1 MIKYIPI
8 LFLSFCSY
16 HLIAQ
21 NNQQVTPAPAFTQNQ
36 TGVFHFDK
44 KTGIVSAGK
53 NYDKEALLF
62 NDLLQQFYGY
72 RLPISKNASKFSSN
86 SNKIILQFNAT
97 IKDEG
102 AYELQVADH
111 SILISSGNSTGIFY
125 GLQTLL
131 QLLPPE
137 KMDACDIAGIL
148 IKDKPRFAYRG
159 MHLDVAR
166 HFSSVAFVKKYIDYL
181 AMHKYNNF
189 HWHLTD
195 DQGWRIEIK
204 KYPLLTS
211 VGGCRAE
218 TLVGRYG
225 SDLYDNTPYCGF
237 YTQQQIKEIVAYAT
251 ARHIN
256 VIPEIE
262 MPGHAMAALA
272 SYPYLGC
279 TKGPYKT
286 FETWG
291 VIEDVFCAGND
302 STFHFLEDVLTEVM
316 ALFPSKYI
324 HIGGDECPKERWK
337 HCVQCQ
343 KRIKDNHLK
352 DEFALQSYFIQR
364 IEKFINKNGRS
375 IIGWDEILEGG
386 LAPNA
391 TVMSWRGEQGGIE
404 AAKQKHNVIMTPG
417 EWCYFDHSQ
426 SLNEDSITIGGYV
439 PLEKVYGYEPIPA
452 SLKPDEIHYI
462 LGAQANLWTEY
473 ITNPKKIEY
482 MIFPRM
488 SALSEVLWSPKA
500 SRNWDSFEDRIPQLM
515 KRYKLWG
522 ANYSNAF
529 YDLQAKVV
537 PLPHYKIGWYL
548 STKSKNDKIIIA
560 NSESLTSAYEYTE
573 PVEIKTSGLW
583 QAALQ
588 DENKKIVS
596 NWVKQQFLLNKAS
609 GKPVTLTYPP
619 AGKYA
624 GSGGFSLVDGV
635 VNTMGMSKSSQFLGF
650 NGSDMEAIVD
660 LGEKTVFQSIN
671 LHAFA
676 QPASWIYPATQVTF
690 YSSDDG
696 VSFTELATV
705 SLPDAKRNHIFQY
718 QKPGIAQFIK
728 IKADALKVIPSGL
741 PGAGYKPWIFFDEIE
756 IN

>member
-1 MIKYIPI
+1 MKYIPI

-166 HFSSVAFVKKYIDYL
+166 HFSSAAFVKKYIDYL

-488 SALSEVLWSPKA
+488 TALSEVLWSPKA

>member
-1 MIKYIPI
+1 M
-8 LFLSFCSY
+8 
-16 HLIAQ
+16 AQ
-21 NNQQVTPAPAFTQNQ
+21 TSLQLTPVPASAQSQ
-36 TGVFHFDK
+36 PGLFHFDD
-44 KTGIVSAGK
+44 KTVIVSK
-53 NYDKEALLF
+53 SKKLYKEADLF
-62 NDLLQQFYGY
+62 NDLLRQFYGY
-72 RLPISKNASKFSSN
+72 RLSLSTHPEKLPAHV
-86 SNKIILQFNAT
+86 NKIILQDNPA
-97 IKDEG
+97 IQEEG
-102 AYELQVADH
+102 AYELRVDDH
-111 SILISSGNSTGIFY
+111 SIQISSGNSAGIFY

-137 KMDACDIAGIL
+137 KLTACDIAGIL
-148 IKDKPRFAYRG
+148 IKDKPRFTYRG

-211 VGGCRAE
+211 IGGCRAQ

-237 YTQQQIKEIVAYAT
+237 YTQDQIKEVVAYAT
-251 ARHIN
+251 ARHVN

-302 STFHFLEDVLTEVM
+302 STFQFLEDVLTEVM

-364 IEKFINKNGRS
+364 IEKFINQQGRS

-391 TVMSWRGEQGGIE
+391 TVMSWRGESGGIE

-417 EWCYFDHSQ
+417 EWCYIDHSQ
-426 SLNEDSITIGGYV
+426 SLNEDSVTIGGYL

-452 SLKPDEIHYI
+452 SLQPGEMHYI

-473 ITNPKKIEY
+473 ITNPSKIEY

-488 SALSEVLWSPKA
+488 SALSEVLWSPKE
-500 SRNWDSFEDRIPQLM
+500 SRNWEGFEERIPQLM

-522 ANYSNAF
+522 ANYSNAY

-537 PLPHYKIGWYL
+537 PLPQDKIGWSL
-548 STKSKNDKIIIA
+548 STKSKNDKIIVA
-560 NSESLTSAYEYTE
+560 NSESQATATIYTE
-573 PVEIKTSGLW
+573 PVEIKKSGFW

-609 GKPVTLTYPP
+609 GKPVVLTYPP
-619 AGKYA
+619 SAKYA
-624 GSGGFSLVDGV
+624 GSGGFTLVDGV

-660 LGEKTVFQSIN
+660 LGADTDFQTIN

-676 QPASWIYPATQVTF
+676 QPDSWIYPATEVIF
-690 YSSDDG
+690 YKSEDG
-696 VSFTELATV
+696 VSFTQLATV
-705 SLPDAKRNHIFQY
+705 SLPDARRNHIFQCNQAGKARY
-718 QKPGIAQFIK
+718 IK
-728 IKADALKVIPSGL
+728 IKALAMKLIPSGMA
-741 PGAGYKPWIFFDEIE
+741 GAGYRPWIFFDEIE